1 MLPSWHR
8 ILCSCL
14 LPHDATGR
22 GMTGC
27 AGYSLIMTPDTVSS
41 SAAMRVDVTTDKNT
55 GRWGAGSGGS
65 TVTSARQG
73 MGGGVVRTTA
83 VHTGWPPQRS
93 INIHSASLI
102 PDLINDVKAMTQQSL
117 AQQRRPPHVNWLEG
131 RTPSPPV

>member
-1 MLPSWHR
+1 
-8 ILCSCL
+8 
-14 LPHDATGR
+14 
-22 GMTGC
+22 
-27 AGYSLIMTPDTVSS
+27 MTPDTVSS

-65 TVTSARQG
+65 MVTSTRQG
-73 MGGGVVRTTA
+73 GGVRTTA

-117 AQQRRPPHVNWLEG
+117 AQQ
-131 RTPSPPV
+131 